1 MAKTTAKGATATQ
14 TRHGIF
20 VRSLPPTFRRAGL
33 QFTHDGHALLL
44 EDLSEAQIE
53 AIAEEPL
60 LSVRPCEFPA
70 SASDDAS
77 LDEQAGEGAKD
88 PATAE
93 ANA

>member
-1 MAKTTAKGATATQ
+1 MAKNTTQGATATQ
-14 TRHGIF
+14 TRRGIF

-33 QFTHDGHALLL
+33 QFTHAGHAMPLD
-44 EDLSEAQIE
+44 DLSEAQIE

-70 SASDDAS
+70 SAFDDAP

-88 PATAE
+88 PANAE
-93 ANA
+93 SDA